1 VIFHQCAERRRG
13 AFYGDEEK
21 NMRRSYRGRSR
32 LLAGVAALVS
42 IAAAAAAAA
51 GPVVHVP
58 RGAPAVIDGRMDETE
73 WGGSALQRLSDGT
86 TIRLRHDGRH
96 LFLGVVSS
104 RQGFTSVCLA
114 QADSIRIFH
123 ASAAL
128 GSVTYA
134 RSAQE
139 WVTGERE
146 FVYGMRNPDLSE
158 RAREERSAY
167 LTSHG
172 WLAST
177 FRMGD
182 GLVQELQFSQA
193 HTSGMRGIGV
203 AFFVASGDTGS
214 VVTWPGT
221 LALDD
226 GCGNEKLVRGYVPPR
241 LRFEPSGWVAL
252 TLDP

>member
-1 VIFHQCAERRRG
+1 
-13 AFYGDEEK
+13 
-21 NMRRSYRGRSR
+21 MRRSYRGRSR

-42 IAAAAAAAA
+42 IAAADAAAA

-146 FVYGMRNPDLSE
+146 FVYGMRNPDLSSGLAKRGVRTSPVTAGWPAPSAWVTDWCRAAILPSSHLRHE
-158 RAREERSAY
+158 GDRRARSS
-167 LTSHG
+167 L
-172 WLAST
+172 
-177 FRMGD
+177 
-182 GLVQELQFSQA
+182 
-193 HTSGMRGIGV
+193 
-203 AFFVASGDTGS
+203 
-214 VVTWPGT
+214 
-221 LALDD
+221 
-226 GCGNEKLVRGYVPPR
+226 PR
-241 LRFEPSGWVAL
+241 AIQGA
-252 TLDP
+252 